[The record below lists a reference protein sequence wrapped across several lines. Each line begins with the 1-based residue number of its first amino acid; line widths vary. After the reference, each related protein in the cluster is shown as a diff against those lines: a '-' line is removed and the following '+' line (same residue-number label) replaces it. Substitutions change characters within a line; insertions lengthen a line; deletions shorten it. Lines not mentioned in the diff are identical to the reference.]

1 MYKMITDKFLDVI
14 NILFRNINGL
24 EKVEFLFLVNQIR
37 FAFNIR
43 QIIRIV
49 ADKLN
54 LLPTSNTPQ
63 RNNVIR
69 LIGHYPTV
77 IGNTPK
83 MSESTFG
90 FLVKFVGIG
99 NLCNRTYQALGRKF
113 KRCLVRVVNF
123 MMELKIVVTIYKF
136 TPLLYKNSQLIELA
150 IFFTYLLVVVE
161 LLALHQQ
168 RYQSR
173 LLVVLLYDNLYL
185 HLIAKNLNIYQK
197 NLHQMQ
203 SILQMPFRI
212 FSTCR

>member
-1 MYKMITDKFLDVI
+1 MYLDMIKIHTDKFLDVI

-83 MSESTFG
+83 MSESTFV

-113 KRCLVRVVNF
+113 KRCLVMVVNF
-123 MMELKIVVTIYKF
+123 MMELKIVKYTFRPSNFRNSITNSICSLDSLKEQIRLFFIRKKFDFQRQFHNTKLVQFSDIRKYFLTKGVTAS
-136 TPLLYKNSQLIELA
+136 PPS
-150 IFFTYLLVVVE
+150 
-161 LLALHQQ
+161 ALRDQWV
-168 RYQSR
+168 SA
-173 LLVVLLYDNLYL
+173 VF
-185 HLIAKNLNIYQK
+185 I
-197 NLHQMQ
+197 
-203 SILQMPFRI
+203 
-212 FSTCR
+212 